1 MQTFEDVSL
10 RNLIKPEPK
19 QDECFK
25 ATDKFRF
32 VLYGGAAG
40 GGKSYMLRWWCL
52 RQLIRRYEKTGI
64 PNLVAG
70 LFSIDYP
77 TLQDRQISKIERE
90 FPAWLGQT
98 KRTEKEGL
106 CFFIHPDFGGGRIA
120 LRNLADASSYKSAE
134 FCDIAVEELTENKRD
149 VFEDL
154 VLFRLRTP
162 GIERPCFLGGTNP
175 TGIGLQWVKAL
186 WIDRKFPKE
195 LENLKHEFF
204 YVPALLDDNRY
215 LGLSYRQSLEGLPDK
230 KRKALLEGDWT
241 VPEGQYFT
249 NWEERERKVPH
260 SIVSQIVQPWWNH
273 WIGQDWGFKHHS
285 PTIWHAVGNVLPE
298 QARLLGRNWDTPR
311 RCVFTYRELVVSLS
325 EPPETEASK
334 TDEQRLRDDDAYD
347 PRDVPRSE
355 RQLGRKIAYLNG
367 GQKISRH
374 ILSADAFGKKTSQ
387 KTPAEL
393 INEGTGSAI
402 PSPTPADM
410 SPGSRVPGWRF
421 LSNQIQSDVWFVSD
435 LCPESLAA
443 IPALEYDKDGPN
455 TEDILKTDH
464 IYDDVGDCLRYSLA
478 DMLNSAKKPYEV
490 ELAERIQ
497 AEPNEFNR
505 HFMRLAETERR
516 EKASQPIPY
525 WEQ

>member
-1 MQTFEDVSL
+1 MPAFEDISL
-10 RNLIKPEPK
+10 RQLIKPTPK
-19 QDECFK
+19 QEECFK

-52 RQLIRRYEKTGI
+52 RQLIRRYEQTNI

-90 FPAWLGQT
+90 FPAWLGST

-106 CFFIHPDFGGGRIA
+106 CFFVKSEFGGGRIA

-162 GIERPCFLGGTNP
+162 GIERPCFMGGTNP
-175 TGIGLQWVKAL
+175 TGIGLQWVKSL

-195 LENLKHEFF
+195 LQPLAHEFC
-204 YVPALLDDNRY
+204 YVPALLDDNPY

-249 NWEERERKVPH
+249 NFERSERKVHPA
-260 SIVSQIVQPWWNH
+260 IVAQIVKPWWNH
-273 WIGQDWGFKHHS
+273 WLSQDWGFKHHT
-285 PTIWHAVGNVLPE
+285 PIHWHAVGNVLPE
-298 QARLLGRNWDTPR
+298 QAKLMGRHWTTPKQ
-311 RCVFTYRELVVSLS
+311 CVFTYREKVVSLDEAGMS
-325 EPPETEASK
+325 EAELAHEVG
-334 TDEQRLRDDDAYD
+334 RLN
-347 PRDVPRSE
+347 SGE
-355 RQLGRKIAYLNG
+355 KL
-367 GQKISRH
+367 SRH

-387 KTPAEL
+387 KTPATMIGEVTRTYGL
-393 INEGTGSAI
+393 
-402 PSPTPADM
+402 PSPSPADM
-410 SPGSRVPGWRF
+410 SPGSRVVGWRF
-421 LSNQIQSDVWFVSD
+421 MHQLIQDDSWFISEM
-435 LCPESLAA
+435 CPEALDA
-443 IPALEYDKDGPN
+443 IPALEYDSDKAG
-455 TEDILKTDH
+455 EDILKTDH
-464 IYDDVGDCLRYSLA
+464 LYDDVGDELRYGLQ
-478 DMLNSAKKPYEV
+478 DMMNQAKKPYDV
-490 ELAERIQ
+490 ELMERIE
-497 AEPNEFNR
+497 ATPNEFQK
-505 HFMRLAETERR
+505 HFLRLAETERR
-516 EKASQPIPY
+516 QRANQPLNY